1 MLCQLLTLYKG
12 PRQAEDTDTS
22 AHPLAIHLSSLLL
35 TPCVAATTATPVA
48 MAVDT
53 AMAVDLAPTMAV
65 VMAPDMAVV
74 MELDTAVAM
83 EPAMAVAMEPATAVA
98 TEPAVAMA
106 LAVATGA
113 TGHCATEDATL
124 LAARTSRPS
133 LVCF

>member
-35 TPCVAATTATPVA
+35 TPCVAATMATPVA

-53 AMAVDLAPTMAV
+53 AMAVDLAPIMAV

-83 EPAMAVAMEPATAVA
+83 EPATAVAM
-98 TEPAVAMA
+98 EPAVAMA